1 MELSMI
7 RPRVPATALALL
19 AAAAAVCADDAPP
32 PPATPP
38 PPPAQGWSGKGEVGY
53 VMSRGNT
60 DTDVAN
66 AKIDL
71 GDLVG
76 DWKHTM
82 HLEALYG
89 RSADITSA
97 ERWAALLQ
105 SDYQITPRAFGFAA
119 LHYVDDE
126 FSGFQYQASAT
137 TGIGYHVLNTVSDK
151 LTAQI
156 GAGYRRLRPELL
168 VMDAAGAVIGR
179 TPGEST
185 GAAIGTASIDY
196 AHIFNASTKITNKV
210 LAESGSGNT
219 SLENDLAVVVAM
231 SKKLALSAGYTI
243 QENTQPPAGLKRVNT
258 LTTLNLV
265 YVLNK
270 PL

>member
-1 MELSMI
+1 MEPSMI

-19 AAAAAVCADDAPP
+19 AAATTVCADDAPP
-32 PPATPP
+32 PPATPSPP

-53 VMSRGNT
+53 VMSRGTT

-137 TGIGYHVLNTVSDK
+137 TGVGYKFLDTAANK

-156 GAGYRRLRPELL
+156 GVGYRRLRPELL
-168 VMDAAGAVIGR
+168 TMDASGAVIAR
-179 TPGEST
+179 TPEDST
-185 GAAIGTASIDY
+185 GNVIGTAGFDF
-196 AHIFNASTKITNKV
+196 AHTFNAITKLSDKFLV
-210 LAESGSGNT
+210 ESGSGNT
-219 SLENDLAVVVAM
+219 SLENDLALMVSM
-231 SKKLALSAGYTI
+231 SKTLAISVGFTFL
-243 QENTQPPAGLKRVNT
+243 ENTQPPAGLKKVNT
-258 LTTLNLV
+258 LTTLNLT
-265 YVLNK
+265 YAFT
-270 PL
+270 P